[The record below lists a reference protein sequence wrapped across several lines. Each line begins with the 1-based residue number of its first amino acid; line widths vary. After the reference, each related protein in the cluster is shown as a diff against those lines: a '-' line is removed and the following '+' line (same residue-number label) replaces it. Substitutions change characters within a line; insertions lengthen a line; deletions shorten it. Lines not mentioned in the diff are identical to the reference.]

1 MNVNIEEL
9 ITLNYEL
16 EGLLHLALHRGNAT
30 PPQVWDLIAAKID
43 ALKEGLPAKN
53 DKNIDNSGF
62 TDEPTPETELHID
75 TVEEI
80 HAEVEENNTDI
91 EDTLTETEEN
101 NTGIED
107 TLTET
112 EENNA
117 DIEDTP
123 TETEEDEVNKENYS
137 DLKPLPI
144 PKEAESPCLTDDEIK
159 TVIKEEELEAAEADP
174 MEEPSFSAPE
184 SGYVP
189 YTESSI
195 PQNRPSVSEP
205 IRLDEKLAR
214 ENSRNLRKA
223 FSLNDK
229 FRFRRELFSNSD
241 ILMNET
247 LDAIEAMSSINEAT
261 DYFYT
266 DLKWDKSNQDVIDF
280 VEIITHHFSGK

>member
-43 ALKEGLPAKN
+43 ALKEGLPVKN

-75 TVEEI
+75 TVEEV
-80 HAEVEENNTDI
+80 HAEI
-91 EDTLTETEEN
+91 
-101 NTGIED
+101 
-107 TLTET
+107 

-117 DIEDTP
+117 DIEDTL

-189 YTESSI
+189 YSESSI
-195 PQNRPSVSEP
+195 PQNRHSVSEP

>member
-16 EGLLHLALHRGNAT
+16 EGLLHLALHRGNTT

-43 ALKEGLPAKN
+43 ALKDGLPIN
-53 DKNIDNSGF
+53 DDENVDNSEF
-62 TDEPTPETELHID
+62 TEEPIPHKELPI
-75 TVEEI
+75 TSVEEP
-80 HAEVEENNTDI
+80 HTEVED
-91 EDTLTETEEN
+91 
-101 NTGIED
+101 
-107 TLTET
+107 
-112 EENNA
+112 NNA
-117 DIEDTP
+117 DIEEAH
-123 TETEEDEVNKENYS
+123 TETEEVNKEIYS

-144 PKEAESPCLTDDEIK
+144 PEEAESPCLTDDEIK
-159 TVIKEEELEAAEADP
+159 TVIKEEELEAAESDP
-174 MEEPSFSAPE
+174 MEEPSFSVPE

-189 YTESSI
+189 YKEPSI
-195 PQNRPSVSEP
+195 PQSRPSASEP
-205 IRLDEKLAR
+205 IKLDEKLAR

-266 DLKWDKSNQDVIDF
+266 DLKWDKSNQDVADF